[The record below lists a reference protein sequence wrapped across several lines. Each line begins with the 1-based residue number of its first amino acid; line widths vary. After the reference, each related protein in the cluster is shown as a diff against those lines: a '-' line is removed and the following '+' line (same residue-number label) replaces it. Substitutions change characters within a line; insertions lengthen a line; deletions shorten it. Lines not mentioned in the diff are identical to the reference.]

1 MSAALAA
8 ALLAELDDA
17 ALDTLAERL
26 APRLAHRLV
35 AASST
40 GGPAGYTVAT
50 LAAELGVSAKTVRG
64 AVHRGELAAT
74 RSGRS
79 YLIAADAVRDWLAA
93 REPSRPRRSSPVR
106 KAAARS
112 PLRDALAHLEE

>member
-26 APRLAHRLV
+26 APRLAHRLG
-35 AASST
+35 ASS

-50 LAAELGVSAKTVRG
+50 LAAELGMSAKTVRG
-64 AVHRGELAAT
+64 AIHRGELAAT

-79 YLIAADAVRDWLAA
+79 YLIAHDAVRDWLDA
-93 REPSRPRRSSPVR
+93 REPSRPRRPSPVR
-106 KAAARS
+106 KGAARS
-112 PLRDALAHLEE
+112 PLRDALAGLEE

>member
-26 APRLAHRLV
+26 APRLAHWLG
-35 AASST
+35 ASS

-50 LAAELGVSAKTVRG
+50 LAAELSVSTKTVRG
-64 AVHRGELAAT
+64 AIHRGELAAT

-79 YLIAADAVRDWLAA
+79 YLIGADAVRDWLDA
-93 REPSRPRRSSPVR
+93 REPSRSRGPSPARKSTPR
-106 KAAARS
+106 A

>member
-26 APRLAHRLV
+26 APRLAHRLE
-35 AASST
+35 ASS

-50 LAAELGVSAKTVRG
+50 LAAELSVSTKTVRG
-64 AVHRGELAAT
+64 AIHRGELAAA

-79 YLIAADAVRDWLAA
+79 YLIAHDAVRDWLDAG
-93 REPSRPRRSSPVR
+93 EPARPRRPSLAR
-106 KAAARS
+106 KAAAQS